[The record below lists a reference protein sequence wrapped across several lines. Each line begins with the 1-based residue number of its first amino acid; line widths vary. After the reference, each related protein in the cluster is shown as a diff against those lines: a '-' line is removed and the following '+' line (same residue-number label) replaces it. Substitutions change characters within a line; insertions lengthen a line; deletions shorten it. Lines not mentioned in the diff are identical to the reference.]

1 MSPGFHHCLVKAVL
15 TFDYCFFTVS
25 FWIVQTMACQ
35 SPMSKHFPLKF
46 LEVKKKTLKK
56 CQVGKSV
63 AWPSVVIWICG
74 GKGKTASYDL
84 QYFPC
89 FHTSLNKDILI
100 IGLGCEWR
108 WWSCYKQSQTFKGLF
123 IYYFPTFFSIMNK
136 FLLHL
141 QKPLNLRTFPEK
153 E

>member
-1 MSPGFHHCLVKAVL
+1 MTIASSLCLSGLFRRWPVRVRCRNIFHWN
-15 TFDYCFFTVS
+15 
-25 FWIVQTMACQ
+25 FWKWT
-35 SPMSKHFPLKF
+35 
-46 LEVKKKTLKK
+46 KKTLKK

-63 AWPSVVIWICG
+63 AWPSVVIWMCG
-74 GKGKTASYDL
+74 EKGKTASYDL